1 MIRRKGGEIMS
12 LRQEAL
18 MEDFKKEFHKRVM
31 FLKQALSIII
41 PLSEEDK
48 AIFENGM
55 ATLID
60 LDEELQNAETVR
72 EISKYV
78 DLDEAE
84 KSWEIIKRELDVC
97 NVSEKTL
104 ISPKWEG
111 RDS

>member
-1 MIRRKGGEIMS
+1 MS

-18 MEDFKKEFHKRVM
+18 MEDFKKEFHKRAM

-48 AIFENGM
+48 AVFENGM
-55 ATLID
+55 ETLMD
-60 LDEELQNAETVR
+60 LDDELQNAETVR

-78 DLDEAE
+78 DLDEVE
-84 KSWEIIKRELDVC
+84 KSWETVKRELDVC

-104 ISPKWEG
+104 ISPKREG

>member
-1 MIRRKGGEIMS
+1 MS

-48 AIFENGM
+48 MTFENGIE
-55 ATLID
+55 TLMS
-60 LDEELQNAETVR
+60 LDEELQNADTVR

-78 DLDEAE
+78 DLDEVE
-84 KSWEIIKRELDVC
+84 KSWDIIKKEMEVC
-97 NVSEKTL
+97 NVTENIL
-104 ISPKWEG
+104 ISPKEG
-111 RDS
+111 

>member
-1 MIRRKGGEIMS
+1 MS

-48 AIFENGM
+48 MTFENGIE
-55 ATLID
+55 TLMS
-60 LDEELQNAETVR
+60 LDEELQNADTVR

-78 DLDEAE
+78 DLDEVE
-84 KSWEIIKRELDVC
+84 KSWDIIKKEMDVC
-97 NVSEKTL
+97 NVAEKTL
-104 ISPKWEG
+104 ISPREG
-111 RDS
+111 